1 MSYEVLYITILH
13 FIKKKHIYIYV
24 PKDKFLAPPLLRTTQ
39 NTRVFQ
45 QFRWIS
51 VCFSGKLI
59 SGRYKM
65 NEFFFFFFGYLNIFI
80 FGVLDDHD
88 SPNFSLLDH
97 PSLLLPSFN
106 RPDGSGVLSFL
117 LFSFQRATPNFLYIL
132 ERQSPILFLKS
143 ETSFYFLV
151 KRVNVLGHAP
161 WQSLLFVFLQGIRWI
176 MCIYCTPFDTWCGT
190 CDVTCIKII
199 FILFVFSVRNK

>member
-1 MSYEVLYITILH
+1 MRYCILLFYISY
-13 FIKKKHIYIYV
+13 KKKTYIYIYIYAL
-24 PKDKFLAPPLLRTTQ
+24 KDKFLAPPLLRTTQ

-59 SGRYKM
+59 PGRYQM
-65 NEFFFFFFGYLNIFI
+65 NEFFFFWYLHIFI

-117 LFSFQRATPNFLYIL
+117 FFSFQRATPNFLYIL

-199 FILFVFSVRNK
+199 FILFVFSVCNK

>member
-13 FIKKKHIYIYV
+13 FIKKKHIYMSPKINFWLHHCFV
-24 PKDKFLAPPLLRTTQ
+24 PHKIPGYFSSSGEFRCVSAVNLFRAG
-39 NTRVFQ
+39 TR
-45 QFRWIS
+45 WMS
-51 VCFSGKLI
+51 
-59 SGRYKM
+59 
-65 NEFFFFFFGYLNIFI
+65 FFFFFWYLHIFI

>member
-1 MSYEVLYITILH
+1 MSPKINFWLH
-13 FIKKKHIYIYV
+13 HCFV
-24 PKDKFLAPPLLRTTQ
+24 PHKIPGYFSSSSEFRCVSAVNLFRAG
-39 NTRVFQ
+39 TR
-45 QFRWIS
+45 WMS
-51 VCFSGKLI
+51 
-59 SGRYKM
+59 
-65 NEFFFFFFGYLNIFI
+65 FFYFFWYLHIFI

-132 ERQSPILFLKS
+132 ERQSPILFLKG

-151 KRVNVLGHAP
+151 KRGTYWDMHLDKAYFLSFFKASDGSCAFTVLH
-161 WQSLLFVFLQGIRWI
+161 LTHRYL
-176 MCIYCTPFDTWCGT
+176 WCN
-190 CDVTCIKII
+190 
-199 FILFVFSVRNK
+199 LY

>member
-1 MSYEVLYITILH
+1 MSPKINFWLH
-13 FIKKKHIYIYV
+13 HCFV
-24 PKDKFLAPPLLRTTQ
+24 PHKIPGYFSSSGEFRCVSAVNLFRAG
-39 NTRVFQ
+39 TR
-45 QFRWIS
+45 WMS
-51 VCFSGKLI
+51 
-59 SGRYKM
+59 
-65 NEFFFFFFGYLNIFI
+65 FFFFFWYLHIFI

-161 WQSLLFVFLQGIRWI
+161 QQSLLFCFSSRPQMDHVHLL
-176 MCIYCTPFDTWCGT
+176 YN
-190 CDVTCIKII
+190 IKFWHLMWYRAYFGVLYI
-199 FILFVFSVRNK
+199 